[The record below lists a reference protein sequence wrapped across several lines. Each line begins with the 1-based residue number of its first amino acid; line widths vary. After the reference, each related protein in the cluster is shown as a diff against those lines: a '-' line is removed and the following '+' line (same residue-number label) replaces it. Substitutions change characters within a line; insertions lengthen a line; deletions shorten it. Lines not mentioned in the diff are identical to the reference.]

1 MKEYIKMRNSGQY
14 RIEWFFDYYNKNN
27 GKQISI
33 QEFNA
38 VFNMADL
45 GQVLT
50 ELDKKFELTS
60 VLDKNGKT
68 IKVWK

>member
-1 MKEYIKMRNSGQY
+1 MTEYIKMRNSGQY

-45 GQVLT
+45 GQILT
-50 ELDKKFELTS
+50 DMDKKFELTS
-60 VLDKNGKT
+60 LLDKKGKF
-68 IKVWK
+68 IKIIT

>member
-1 MKEYIKMRNSGQY
+1 MTEYIKMRNSGKY

-60 VLDKNGKT
+60 LLDKKGKT

>member
-1 MKEYIKMRNSGQY
+1 MTEYIKMRNSGQY

-27 GKQISI
+27 GKQIGI

-45 GQVLT
+45 GQVLA

-60 VLDKNGKT
+60 LLDKKGKF
-68 IKVWK
+68 IKIIT

>member
-1 MKEYIKMRNSGQY
+1 MTEYIKMRNSGKY

-27 GKQISI
+27 GKQIGI

-45 GQVLT
+45 GQVLAD
-50 ELDKKFELTS
+50 LDKKFELTS
-60 VLDKNGKT
+60 LLDKKGKF
-68 IKVWK
+68 IKIIT

>member
-1 MKEYIKMRNSGQY
+1 MTEYIKMRNSGKY

-27 GKQISI
+27 GKQIGI

-45 GQVLT
+45 GQVL
-50 ELDKKFELTS
+50 EHLDKKFELTS
-60 VLDKNGKT
+60 LLDKKGKT

>member
-1 MKEYIKMRNSGQY
+1 MRNSGQY

-45 GQVLT
+45 GQILT
-50 ELDKKFELTS
+50 DMDKKFELTS
-60 VLDKNGKT
+60 LLDKKGKF
-68 IKVWK
+68 IKIIT

>member
-1 MKEYIKMRNSGQY
+1 MTEYIKMRNSGQY

-27 GKQISI
+27 GKQIGI

-45 GQVLT
+45 GQVLAD
-50 ELDKKFELTS
+50 LDKKFELTS
-60 VLDKNGKT
+60 LLDKKGKF
-68 IKVWK
+68 IKIIT

>member
-1 MKEYIKMRNSGQY
+1 MTEYIKMRNSGQY

-45 GQVLT
+45 GQILT
-50 ELDKKFELTS
+50 DLDKKFGLTS
-60 VLDKNGKT
+60 VLDNKGKT

>member
-1 MKEYIKMRNSGQY
+1 MTEYIKMRNSGQY
-14 RIEWFFDYYNKNN
+14 RIEWFFDYYNNNN

-45 GQVLT
+45 GQILT
-50 ELDKKFELTS
+50 DMDKKFELTS
-60 VLDKNGKT
+60 LLDKKGKT

>member
-1 MKEYIKMRNSGQY
+1 MTEYIKMRNSGQY

-27 GKQISI
+27 GKQIGI

-38 VFNMADL
+38 VFNMDDL
-45 GQVLT
+45 GQVLA

-60 VLDKNGKT
+60 LLDKKGKF
-68 IKVWK
+68 IKIIT